1 MRRLFQCVLTATR
14 PLVLTMVFCG
24 ALAFTACTNEDN
36 FAYDTPAAPESYETV
51 LNYFKEINA
60 VPRPSRHEDKMREYL
75 TEFALT
81 RGLTLV
87 EDNGNIIIYKDATE
101 GMENKPMVCLQTH
114 MDMVCVAADGY
125 DIDFLTQGIEQYNDG
140 KFIWSKDH
148 KTSLGADDGIGM
160 AIVLAVLDSKNVAH
174 GPLECL
180 FTWNEEDGLEGWAA
194 LTPDILRSQYMIN
207 IDWEWEG
214 ETCIGTAGGIM
225 LAINQPYQTEAVGDD
240 CAVLKLRIAG
250 VTGGHSG
257 VAINNGGAS
266 AIKLL
271 ADFLRSEDYGLRI
284 ADMDG
289 GSAPNAIATSAEATV
304 VVSNGQKELF
314 TERFNTFIA
323 QAKQQYAETD
333 PNMTSAV
340 EAAQASTCM
349 KAAET
354 GILLE
359 GLSGAPQ
366 GVIEWSTEVA
376 GMFEISNNVGVVGMA
391 NGVCTVNYYVRGF
404 NDEKMDGVAVSV
416 EQAYEVGTS
425 SVVSDR
431 YASYSAWT
439 ADLNSSLMQQARD
452 VWKSLFGTEM
462 KLVRVGGGM
471 ETSNFAISYPSMQ
484 IFTFGPNVSDAHT
497 LNEHVEISSIERAWK
512 YMVELLK

>member
-1 MRRLFQCVLTATR
+1 MMKFKNFYFAA
-14 PLVLTMVFCG
+14 
-24 ALAFTACTNEDN
+24 ALLMMLAACSVNEDN
-36 FAYDTPAAPESYETV
+36 PSGDTPVPTESYETV

-60 VPRPSRHEDKMREYL
+60 VPRPSRHEEKMREYL
-75 TEFALT
+75 REFAQA
-81 RGLTLV
+81 RGLRLI
-87 EDNGNIIIYKDATE
+87 EDNGNIIIYKDATK
-101 GMENKPMVCLQTH
+101 GMENVPMLCLQTH

-140 KFIWSKDH
+140 QFIWSKDR

-160 AIVLAVLDSKNVAH
+160 AIVLAVLDSKSVAH

-180 FTWNEEDGLEGWAA
+180 FTWNEEDGLDGSAA
-194 LTPDILRSQYMIN
+194 LSPDVLKSSYMIN

-225 LAINQPYQTEAVGDD
+225 MAINMPYQTETVGDD

-271 ADFLRSEDYGLRI
+271 ADFLNSEADDLRI
-284 ADMDG
+284 ADIDG

-304 VVSNGQKELF
+304 VVPNGQKELF
-314 TERFNTFIA
+314 TEHFNTYMA
-323 QAKQQYAETD
+323 EARQQYAETD
-333 PNMTSAV
+333 PNMTYTL
-340 EAAQASTCM
+340 EPAQASACM

-354 GILLE
+354 SLLLK

-366 GVIEWSTEVA
+366 GVTEWSTEVA
-376 GMFEISNNVGVVGMA
+376 GMFETSDNVGVVGMA
-391 NGVCTVNYYVRGF
+391 DGNCTVNYYVRGF
-404 NDEKMDGVAVSV
+404 NDEKMDGVAVSI

-425 SVVSDR
+425 PVVSDR
-431 YASYSAWT
+431 YSSYSAWT
-439 ADLNSSLMQQARD
+439 ADLNSSFMQQARE
-452 VWKSLFGTEM
+452 VWKSLFGAEM

-471 ETSNFAISYPSMQ
+471 ETSNFAVSYPSMQ
-484 IFTFGPNVSDAHT
+484 IFTFGPNVYDAHT
-497 LNEHVEISSIERAWK
+497 INEHVEINSIEHTWK
-512 YMVELLK
+512 YMLELLKKI